1 MKEIKI
7 DPKKEVEIS
16 PEKEKKEYV
25 EKNFHRY
32 ITNMVIIEINE
43 EFNEEKVIEISK

>member
-7 DPKKEVEIS
+7 DPKKKIEIS

-43 EFNEEKVIEISK
+43 EFNEEIVIEISK